1 MKLGISDFKVGEKR
15 IKFKTPLLLEPSVVP
30 GAEVMCVFYKDLDLS
45 ACDTTLLG
53 CDEIIREE
61 LEVLWEEYVEAPD
74 DELTEGGINLKRKL
88 IGMVGR
94 VTYHTNE
101 EEYD

>member
-30 GAEVMCVFYKDLDLS
+30 GVEVMCVFYKDLDLS
-45 ACDTTLLG
+45 ACETSLLE

-61 LEVLWEEYVEAPD
+61 LEVLWEEYALAPD

-88 IGMVGR
+88 IGMVEKI
-94 VTYHTNE
+94 TYYTNE
-101 EEYD
+101 GNYD

>member
-30 GAEVMCVFYKDLDLS
+30 GAEVMCVFYKDLGLS

-61 LEVLWEEYVEAPD
+61 LEVLWEEYALAPD
-74 DELTEGGINLKRKL
+74 DELSEGGIKLKRKL
-88 IGMVGR
+88 IGMVGE
-94 VTYHTNE
+94 VTYYTNE
-101 EEYD
+101 END